1 MSFLLSHLAQ
11 VIIVFLALGL
21 LTAIVN
27 YLSIQSFDQ
36 YPLAMKFP
44 RVSILV
50 PARNEAGNI
59 RACVQSLL
67 SQNYFDFEILVLD
80 DHSTDQTRDI
90 LLELANSNPR
100 LRLLEGLPLPMGWLG
115 KHWAC
120 HQLAQAADGNLL
132 LFTDADT
139 QHSPNMLRDSVSAL
153 LAERADLVTA
163 FPKEEVRSWGEKLI
177 VPVISFGIFSF
188 LPIPLVRYLRWPGLS
203 VTIGQFMLFR
213 REAYDAVGG
222 YESVREHLVDD
233 VMLGRR
239 ILAGDMEWRLL
250 NGTSHISCRMYR
262 DFWQVVDGFSK
273 NVFAFFDYRAL
284 LYLGAWL
291 WVATVFLL
299 PFSALYYHAVEMPLE
314 FFPYNLAVIAVGE
327 SLLLWSIAY
336 RRFKFPAILVL
347 FYPVSIFLF
356 TLIALRSMIITLTGH
371 ATWKDRPLER
381 SLFRW

>member
-1 MSFLLSHLAQ
+1 MSFFLSHLAQ

-27 YLSIQSFDQ
+27 FLYIRRFDQ
-36 YPLAMKFP
+36 YPLATKYP

-67 SQNYFDFEILVLD
+67 SQNYLDFEVLVLD
-80 DHSTDQTRDI
+80 DNSTDRTLAI
-90 LLELANSNPR
+90 LLELTDSNPR
-100 LRLLEGLPLPMGWLG
+100 LRLLEGLPLPAGWLG

-139 QHSPNMLRDSVSAL
+139 RHTPTMLRDSVSAL
-153 LAERADLVTA
+153 LSERADLLTA
-163 FPKEEVRSWGEKLI
+163 FPHEEVRSWGEKLI
-177 VPVISFGIFSF
+177 VPVISFGIFAF

-213 REAYDAVGG
+213 REAYDAIGG
-222 YESVREHLVDD
+222 YEAVREHLVDD

-239 ILAGDMEWRLL
+239 ILARDMEWRLL
-250 NGTSHISCRMYR
+250 NGTEHISCRMYR

-273 NVFAFFDYRAL
+273 NVFAFFDYRTL
-284 LYLGAWL
+284 LYLVAWL
-291 WVATVFLL
+291 WVATAFLL
-299 PFSALYYHAVEMPLE
+299 PFSALYYQAIEMPLE
-314 FFPYNLAVIAVGE
+314 FYPYNIAAIAVCE

-336 RRFKFPAILVL
+336 RRFKFPALLVL

-356 TLIALRSMIITLTGH
+356 TLIALRSMIISLTGH
-371 ATWKDRPLER
+371 ATWKGRSLER